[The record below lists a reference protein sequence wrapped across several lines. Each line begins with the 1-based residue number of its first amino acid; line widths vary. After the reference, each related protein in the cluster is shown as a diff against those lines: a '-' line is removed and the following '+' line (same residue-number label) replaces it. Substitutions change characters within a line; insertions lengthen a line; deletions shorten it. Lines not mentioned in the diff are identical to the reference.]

1 LTADHAP
8 DEGDLP
14 ALMMAYQAGELSA
27 FERLYERLA
36 PPLRQYLRSLAFD
49 PATAE
54 DLLQEA
60 FLQIHRSR
68 RSYRPPR
75 PVMPWAFSIARNVYR
90 MNRRSAGRRRL
101 HEVPAEEEA
110 PEIPVPAEAEA
121 LAGRLEVRRALF
133 QLPADRREALLLHH
147 VWGLSF
153 GEIGGL
159 LGIRGGTAKLRA
171 HRALTAL
178 RSLLGAQRKDDEAFD
193 DGGT

>member
-1 LTADHAP
+1 LTDENAP

-36 PPLRQYLRSLAFD
+36 PPLRQYLRSLTFD

-68 RSYRPPR
+68 RSYRPPK

-90 MNRRSAGRRRL
+90 MNRRSAGRRPRPQ
-101 HEVPAEEEA
+101 VA
-110 PEIPVPAEAEA
+110 
-121 LAGRLEVRRALF
+121 AG
-133 QLPADRREALLLHH
+133 
-147 VWGLSF
+147 G
-153 GEIGGL
+153 
-159 LGIRGGTAKLRA
+159 
-171 HRALTAL
+171 
-178 RSLLGAQRKDDEAFD
+178 
-193 DGGT
+193 

>member
-1 LTADHAP
+1 MTAENAP

-36 PPLRQYLRSLAFD
+36 PPLRQYLRSLTFD

-68 RSYRPPR
+68 RSYRPPK

-90 MNRRSAGRRRL
+90 MNRRS
-101 HEVPAEEEA
+101 
-110 PEIPVPAEAEA
+110 
-121 LAGRLEVRRALF
+121 AGRLEVRRALF

-178 RSLLGAQRKDDEAFD
+178 RSLLGAQRKDEEAFD
-193 DGGT
+193 DGGP